1 MSNLQNT
8 LRDFLK
14 AKNYFPKVR
23 FEPGKERVLVI
34 GKVAQEEYEDEIRLN
49 FVVRDRGDGE
59 VKSWKTRAL
68 SAINTLLELGVSE
81 GSVVGVK
88 MSTKSVAGKPIKVY
102 DIRLIESSST
112 TDVPTEEEEL
122 VAAEEV
128 DSEEEVDL
136 SDIDFSHVD

>member
-23 FEPGKERVLVI
+23 FELGKERVLVI

-59 VKSWKTRAL
+59 VKSWKTRSL

-88 MSTKSVAGKPIKVY
+88 MSTKSVAGKPMKVY